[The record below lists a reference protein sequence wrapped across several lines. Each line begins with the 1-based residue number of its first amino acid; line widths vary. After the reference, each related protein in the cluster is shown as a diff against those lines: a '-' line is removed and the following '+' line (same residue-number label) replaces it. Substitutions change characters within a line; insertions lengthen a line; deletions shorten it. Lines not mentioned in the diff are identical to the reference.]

1 MDIYEKLKQL
11 EIELPTTPTPSG
23 LYVTCQRFGN
33 AIYTSG
39 QDCRINGNLVYEGK
53 IGKDLTI
60 EEGYDAA
67 RLTMLNCLAVIEKEL
82 GDLNRIKKFVK
93 LLCFVNSTEEFIE
106 QPSVMNGASQLLVD
120 IFGDLG
126 KHARTAVSAYSL
138 PFNIPLEIE
147 LIVEFK

>member
-1 MDIYEKLKQL
+1 MAVYKRLEKLG
-11 EIELPTTPTPSG
+11 IELPTSPTPAG
-23 LYVTCQRFGN
+23 LYVACQRFGN

-39 QDCRINGNLVYEGK
+39 QDCRINGDLVYEGK
-53 IGKDLTI
+53 VGRDLTI

-82 GDLNRIKKFVK
+82 GDLNRIKKFIK
-93 LLCFVNSTEEFIE
+93 LLCFVNSTENFIE
-106 QPSVMNGASQLLVD
+106 QPSVMNGASQLLLD
-120 IFGDLG
+120 IFGDSG

-147 LIVEFK
+147 LIVEYR